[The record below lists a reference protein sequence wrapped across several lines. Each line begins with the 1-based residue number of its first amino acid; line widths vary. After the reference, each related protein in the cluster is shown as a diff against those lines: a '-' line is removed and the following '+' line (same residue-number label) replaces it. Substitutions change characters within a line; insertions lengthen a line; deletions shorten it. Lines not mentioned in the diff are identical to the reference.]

1 MENKI
6 KEGRERMT
14 RKEEMRRKAEVE
26 EERMTTWKKEDGDG
40 RKNEGEAM

>member
-1 MENKI
+1 MENKM

-26 EERMTTWKKEDGDG
+26 EEKRKTVEEG
-40 RKNEGEAM
+40 RC